1 MALSVR
7 LWQGAP
13 RPLIVA
19 HRGAARAAPENT
31 LAAFRA
37 AMYLGADGIEFD
49 VQRTAD
55 GALVI
60 MHDSTLERTTSGR
73 GRLPDWRLS
82 DLKALD
88 AGSWFRASAAGE
100 RIPTLDETI
109 AAVPAPARL
118 FAEIKQGPAFDEGIA
133 GALADRL
140 GQLDTA
146 GRCEVSSFDHPSLKQ
161 FRAAAPNIPTG
172 ILYSARLI
180 DPVAA
185 AGLAGAQ
192 ALHPDWELIAPDL
205 VPLAHSHGLAVV
217 TWTVN
222 AADQMERLAAMEVD
236 AIITDLPD
244 LARRVLG
251 R

>member
-1 MALSVR
+1 MAPSR
-7 LWQGAP
+7 DIWRGAP

-19 HRGAARAAPENT
+19 HRGASRAAPENT
-31 LAAFRA
+31 LAAFRTA
-37 AMYLGADGIEFD
+37 VDLGADGVEFD

-55 GALVI
+55 GALVVF
-60 MHDSTLERTTSGR
+60 HDATLERTTNGR
-73 GRLPDWRLS
+73 GPLRETRLA

-88 AGSWFRASAAGE
+88 AGGWFSASSAGE
-100 RIPTLDETI
+100 RIPTLEETI
-109 AAVPAPARL
+109 AVLPAPVRVFVEL
-118 FAEIKQGPAFDEGIA
+118 KQGPVFDEGIVA
-133 GALADRL
+133 ALADGLRHA
-140 GQLDTA
+140 DVT
-146 GRCEVSSFDHPSLKQ
+146 GRCEVSSFDHPSLKR
-161 FRAAAPNIPTG
+161 FTAASPDVPTG
-172 ILYSARLI
+172 ILFSARLI

-185 AGLAGAQ
+185 ATLAGAA
-192 ALHPDWELIAPDL
+192 ALHPEWDLIAPDL

-217 TWTVN
+217 GWTVN